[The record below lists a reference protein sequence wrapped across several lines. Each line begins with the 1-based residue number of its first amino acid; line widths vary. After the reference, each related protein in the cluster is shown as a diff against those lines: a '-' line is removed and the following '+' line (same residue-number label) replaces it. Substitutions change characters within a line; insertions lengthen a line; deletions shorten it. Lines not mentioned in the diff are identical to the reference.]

1 MGLVRAF
8 TEALG
13 QQPIIQALQLRDIP
27 KLECAGAFDRRK
39 ELQLGRIFLYI
50 YIHINMIF
58 LVGPVAGGYGG
69 SQGNYGGTYQWLVV
83 EPSQF
88 CDKVGSYKLLAH
100 GSAHGLRW
108 GSHPLKA

>member
-1 MGLVRAF
+1 
-8 TEALG
+8 
-13 QQPIIQALQLRDIP
+13 
-27 KLECAGAFDRRK
+27 
-39 ELQLGRIFLYI
+39 
-50 YIHINMIF
+50 MIF
-58 LVGPVAGGYGG
+58 LVGPVGGGYAG
-69 SQGNYGGTYQWLVV
+69 SQGNYGGNYQWLVV

>member
-39 ELQLGRIFLYI
+39 ELQLGRIFFLGYI
-50 YIHINMIF
+50 YIYIAISDVEVKLAARSNDDMS
-58 LVGPVAGGYGG
+58 LVSCSFWA
-69 SQGNYGGTYQWLVV
+69 
-83 EPSQF
+83 
-88 CDKVGSYKLLAH
+88 
-100 GSAHGLRW
+100 
-108 GSHPLKA
+108 